1 MDCPRCYCP
10 ETHVTYTRSKINPA
24 IIYRRRRCA
33 NQTCLAT
40 FRTWERLDPGDACRG
55 RRPGEPRRVLGRPRK
70 TISPPAAQGPV
81 VEITEAAEP
90 ALLYPPED
98 WRERFTAEARRI
110 RAEIMSKDG

>member
-40 FRTWERLDPGDACRG
+40 FRTWERLDPGDTCRG
-55 RRPGEPRRVLGRPRK
+55 RRPGEPRRILGRPRK
-70 TISPPAAQGPV
+70 KINPPAAQGPI
-81 VEITEAAEP
+81 VEIRASVDPTST
-90 ALLYPPED
+90 YPPED
-98 WRERFTAEARRI
+98 WREQFAADARRNW
-110 RAEIMSKDG
+110 AEKMGKDG